1 MPTSI
6 VSLRTNLK
14 SLKYGKDRT
23 DGGDSNQPYI
33 TTPIPD
39 SDAPR
44 KNGGEFEDFLLRGGI
59 GAPIDALTDV
69 VRLGKYFTD
78 FKNINGLLFIA
89 KQNLLSRVSP
99 ATQASGNQSTNN
111 KWKGAALN
119 EGVYTPL
126 STLAQAGINF
136 LGGHVDKQGLNPFK
150 GVTTYS
156 DVHEKVIGSPGTGE
170 GNRLVDLTNSN
181 KGIFSGP
188 EIFSYSGGPNSIVGI
203 GKTRI
208 NFATNN
214 TGAVIK
220 VLSNESFTDSFIKNQ
235 TGAQNSDT
243 DRDNLKEE
251 FRQPL
256 GVSEKYATI
265 TNGKINFDGFGG
277 DIYAT
282 EGGGYTG
289 QLAAVSKVT
298 GVWAPLANSEESTGE
313 TFNLALG
320 KVITPSIYN
329 RTQNPTD
336 KFKNPLGVSYIYSK
350 LVGGDSFESA
360 GNVDVFTNKGIGLA
374 SIESQGNS
382 TQYGWSHQDS
392 TSVYKTKDDKTPFL
406 TPITNLKSY
415 QVGLRNNPTDLFV
428 YPEPED
434 LKDASGLYG
443 FISQDYFDVGTV
455 TGDDGISLQQ
465 NLTNPYATGV
475 KGTLATKTYIKRNF
489 LKTPNPTN
497 LFQVPT
503 GSTDYTKLGL
513 KGLVS
518 SSIDKSNGITW
529 GPSNFTPGVYITGSL
544 VNNNRIED
552 QGTNVYTQEL
562 INTQNISTTNK
573 NNPGSGIQDFQV
585 ELLKGKKDSTIMSV
599 SPDYTD
605 AKNKSI
611 EGPTD
616 SRINYVS
623 PGQKGNK
630 YSYTKGKFV
639 NGSKTPS
646 ITDRINA
653 LPLYKSS
660 NVAATE
666 EGNAGGFKNDLVKF
680 RIASVDT
687 NDPSKKVYMHFRAY
701 IDSFDDQYSANWN
714 AQKYMGRGE
723 NFYKYDSFD
732 RNVNLSFTVAAQ
744 SKPEIMVM
752 YRKLNYLASNL
763 APDYTNAGFM
773 SGPLVQLTLGAWCY
787 ELPGFISALTLSVP
801 QESPWEIAL
810 NDEGNFDGTVKEMP
824 HIVKVTG
831 FSFKPIHTFRPAKM
845 DLKNP
850 MTSPQP
856 NLADNNTYGDE
867 RYLALKS
874 NNNNYSDK
882 VNWYTK

>member
-39 SDAPR
+39 SDTPR
-44 KNGGEFEDFLLRGGI
+44 KNGGEFEDFLLRGGT

-111 KWKGAALN
+111 KWKNAALN

-150 GVTTYS
+150 GVTTYF

-170 GNRLVDLTNSN
+170 GNRLVDLTTSN
-181 KGIFSGP
+181 KVNLLRT

-208 NFATNN
+208 NFATDN
-214 TGAVIK
+214 TGAIIK
-220 VLSNESFTDSFIKNQ
+220 VLGNESFTKSYSKNE
-235 TGAQNSDT
+235 TGVSNSNT
-243 DRDNLKEE
+243 NRDFLKDE

-265 TNGKINFDGFGG
+265 TKGEINFDGFGG

-289 QLAAVSKVT
+289 QLAAVSKAT
-298 GVWAPLANSEESTGE
+298 GVWSPLANSEESTGQV
-313 TFNLALG
+313 FNLALG

-336 KFKNPLGVSYIYSK
+336 KFKNPLGVSYSYSK

-360 GNVDVFTNKGIGLA
+360 GNIDVFTNKKNKIGLA
-374 SIESQGNS
+374 SINKFGNG
-382 TQYGWSHQDS
+382 TWDNTFL
-392 TSVYKTKDDKTPFL
+392 TSVYKPDSL
-406 TPITNLKSY
+406 TPINNLKSY
-415 QVGLRNNPTDLFV
+415 QVGLKNNPTELFIN
-428 YPEPED
+428 P
-434 LKDASGLYG
+434 
-443 FISQDYFDVGTV
+443 
-455 TGDDGISLQQ
+455 TGDDATSMYMFTTGEFVSGDLTSDDGVSWQQ
-465 NLTNPYATGV
+465 TLTNPYVTGT
-475 KGTLATKTYIKRNF
+475 KGTLATKTFISRNF
-489 LKTPNPTN
+489 KTLNPTD
-497 LFQVPT
+497 LFQFPT

-513 KGLVS
+513 KGLVT
-518 SSIDKSNGITW
+518 SIDKSNGITW
-529 GPSNFTPGVYITGSL
+529 GPSNFTPGVYVTGSL
-544 VNNNRIED
+544 VNSDRIKD

-562 INTQNISTTNK
+562 INAQNISTTNK
-573 NNPGSGIQDFQV
+573 TNPGSGIQDFQE
-585 ELLKGKKDSTIMSV
+585 ELLKSKTESTIISV
-599 SPDYTD
+599 SPSYSNALKT
-605 AKNKSI
+605 I
-611 EGPTD
+611 EGSVN

-639 NGSKTPS
+639 NGSLTPS

-653 LPLYKSS
+653 LPLYKSN
-660 NVAATE
+660 NVKSDTE
-666 EGNAGGFKNDLVKF
+666 DSINNDLVKF
-680 RIASVDT
+680 RIASIDT

-723 NFYKYDSFD
+723 SFYKYDSFD

-763 APDYTNAGFM
+763 APDYTSAGFM
-773 SGPLVQLTLGAWCY
+773 SGPLVQLTLGGWCY

-801 QESPWEIAL
+801 QESPWEIAI
-810 NDEGNFDGTVKEMP
+810 NDKGKEDDTIKEMP
-824 HIVKVTG
+824 HIVQVTG

-845 DLKNP
+845 DLTNP

-874 NNNNYSDK
+874 TNNNYSDK

>member
-214 TGAVIK
+214 TGATLR
-220 VLSNESFTDSFIKNQ
+220 VLGNESFTDSFIKNQ

-243 DRDNLKEE
+243 DRDNLKKE

-256 GVSEKYATI
+256 GVSKKYATI
-265 TNGKINFDGFGG
+265 TNGEINFDGFGG
-277 DIYAT
+277 NIYAT
-282 EGGGYTG
+282 EGGEYTG
-289 QLAAVSKVT
+289 QLAAVSKAT
-298 GVWAPLANSEESTGE
+298 GVWTPLANSEESTGE

-336 KFKNPLGVSYIYSK
+336 KFKNPLGVSYSYSK
-350 LVGGDSFESA
+350 LVGG
-360 GNVDVFTNKGIGLA
+360 N
-374 SIESQGNS
+374 SIEDLALIERFGNS
-382 TQYGWSHQDS
+382 TQAGWSNTFS
-392 TSVYKTKDDKTPFL
+392 TSVYGSGSL
-406 TPITNLKSY
+406 TPRKDIKTYQIGLK
-415 QVGLRNNPTDLFV
+415 NNPTDLFQ
-428 YPEPED
+428 
-434 LKDASGLYG
+434 
-443 FISQDYFDVGTV
+443 F
-455 TGDDGISLQQ
+455 
-465 NLTNPYATGV
+465 
-475 KGTLATKTYIKRNF
+475 
-489 LKTPNPTN
+489 
-497 LFQVPT
+497 PT
-503 GSTDYTKLGL
+503 GSTNYTKLGL
-513 KGLVS
+513 KSLVT
-518 SSIDKSNGITW
+518 SIDKSNGITW
-529 GPSNFTPGVYITGSL
+529 EPSNFTPGVYITGSL
-544 VNNNRIED
+544 VNSNRIED

-562 INTQNISTTNK
+562 INVQNISTTNK
-573 NNPGSGIQDFQV
+573 TNPGSGIQNFQV

-599 SPDYTD
+599 SPTYED
-605 AKNKSI
+605 ALKTIDGKSN
-611 EGPTD
+611 

-630 YSYTKGKFV
+630 YSYTKGKFIK
-639 NGSKTPS
+639 GSSTPS

-653 LPLYKSS
+653 LPLYKSN
-660 NVAATE
+660 NVKSDTE
-666 EGNAGGFKNDLVKF
+666 DSINNDLVKF
-680 RIASVDT
+680 RIASIDT

-723 NFYKYDSFD
+723 SFYKYDSFD

-763 APDYTNAGFM
+763 APDYTSAGFM
-773 SGPLVQLTLGAWCY
+773 SGPLVQLTLGGWCY

-801 QESPWEIAL
+801 QESPWEIAI

-845 DLKNP
+845 DLLKT
-850 MTSPQP
+850 MSSPQP
-856 NLADNNTYGDE
+856 NLEDNNTYGDE

-874 NNNNYSDK
+874 TNNNYSNK

>member
-44 KNGGEFEDFLLRGGI
+44 KNGGEFEDFLLRGGV

-170 GNRLVDLTNSN
+170 GNRLVDLTTSN
-181 KGIFSGP
+181 KGKFTGP

-208 NFATNN
+208 NFATDN

-220 VLSNESFTDSFIKNQ
+220 VLGNESFTKSYSKNE
-235 TGAQNSDT
+235 TGVLNSNT
-243 DRDNLKEE
+243 NRDVLKDE
-251 FRQPL
+251 FKQPL

-265 TNGKINFDGFGG
+265 TNGEINFDGFGG

-289 QLAAVSKVT
+289 QLAAVSKAT
-298 GVWAPLANSEESTGE
+298 GVWTPLANSEESTGE

-329 RTQNPTD
+329 RTP
-336 KFKNPLGVSYIYSK
+336 
-350 LVGGDSFESA
+350 
-360 GNVDVFTNKGIGLA
+360 
-374 SIESQGNS
+374 
-382 TQYGWSHQDS
+382 
-392 TSVYKTKDDKTPFL
+392 
-406 TPITNLKSY
+406 
-415 QVGLRNNPTDLFV
+415 NPTDLFV

-475 KGTLATKTYIKRNF
+475 KGTLATKKYIKKNF
-489 LKTPNPTN
+489 KTQNPTD
-497 LFQVPT
+497 LFQFPT
-503 GSTDYTKLGL
+503 GSTNYTKLGL
-513 KGLVS
+513 KSLVT
-518 SSIDKSNGITW
+518 SIDKSNGITW

-544 VNNNRIED
+544 VNSNRIED

-562 INTQNISTTNK
+562 INVQNISTTNK
-573 NNPGSGIQDFQV
+573 TNPGSGIQNFQV

-639 NGSKTPS
+639 NGSSTPS

-687 NDPSKKVYMHFRAY
+687 NNPSKKVYMHFRAY

-773 SGPLVQLTLGAWCY
+773 SGPLVQLTLGGWCY

-801 QESPWEIAL
+801 QESPWEIAI
-810 NDEGNFDGTVKEMP
+810 NDEGNFDKTVKEVP

-845 DLKNP
+845 DLTNP

-867 RYLALKS
+867 RYLALKAT
-874 NNNNYSDK
+874 NDNYDNE